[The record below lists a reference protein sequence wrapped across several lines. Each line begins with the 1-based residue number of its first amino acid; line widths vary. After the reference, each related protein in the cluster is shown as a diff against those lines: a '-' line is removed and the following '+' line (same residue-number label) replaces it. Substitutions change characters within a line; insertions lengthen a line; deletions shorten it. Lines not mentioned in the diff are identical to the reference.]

1 MATNEITKYDKELNT
16 IPLGKLNSTEMDIF
30 FAIIT
35 RMKEQGDKLVKLKFT
50 ELQELSEF
58 KGKSHARF
66 VDALRKTY
74 KKILTLNFGMSSKD
88 GLIEKHF
95 ILFSEFEINQ
105 KADDPYV
112 EIQVYDKAL
121 PLLNNLDQW
130 VRYSLHEFNSLKTA
144 YAKTLFRLLKQYRT
158 TGKAI
163 VPKDKF
169 NELLAVPKSY
179 RQSNINKRILEPS
192 VEQLKPFF
200 KNFKVVKDYNTRKP
214 GKPLKGY
221 TFTFTPEPKNSD
233 DYQVKKTYKKP
244 TQKVHKEIATDWS
257 KKKAAPKT
265 DINSVSDLLKT
276 LDDSRKEEVKS

>member
-35 RMKEQGDKLVKLKFT
+35 RMKEQGDKLVKLNFA

-105 KADDPYV
+105 KADVPYV
-112 EIQVYDKAL
+112 EIQIYDKAL

-163 VPKDKF
+163 ITKEKF

-214 GKPLKGY
+214 GKPLKSY
-221 TFTFTPEPKNSD
+221 TFTFAPEFKNSD
-233 DYQVKKTYKKP
+233 DFQVKKFRKK
-244 TQKVHKEIATDWS
+244 TVSHKEIATDWS
-257 KKKAAPKT
+257 QKQSKSKVDNKSL
-265 DINSVSDLLKT
+265 DDLLGQIDET
-276 LDDSRKEEVKS
+276 KEEVKS